1 MYPMLGSMLTRE
13 VEMDARRAGERA
25 RRLADLDAARHREG
39 ISAHVDI
46 AIREAEAT
54 DVRAL
59 VRLAE
64 LDTRPIPAGRVL
76 VAAAA
81 GEIRAALSVD
91 TRELIADPFA
101 ATTQLEELLR
111 LRADQISSGGRRH
124 RLLGA
129 LHMRPGRAA

>member
-25 RRLADLDAARHREG
+25 RRLADAARHREG